1 MRNQPRNNSCSA
13 GITFPPTG
21 TVRIDDAT
29 MKRLLAEG
37 MEIRRSIERSSAR
50 MFAVS
55 TSESSIRMR

>member
-1 MRNQPRNNSCSA
+1 MRNQPRNNNCSA
-13 GITFPPTG
+13 GTFPQTG

-29 MKRLLAEG
+29 MRRLLAEG

-55 TSESSIRMR
+55 TSESSLRMR

>member
-1 MRNQPRNNSCSA
+1 MRNQARNNNCSA
-13 GITFPPTG
+13 GMTVPQAG

-29 MKRLLAEG
+29 VKRLLAEG
-37 MEIRRSIERSSAR
+37 LEVRRSIEKSAAR

>member
-1 MRNQPRNNSCSA
+1 MTVPQA
-13 GITFPPTG
+13 G

-29 MKRLLAEG
+29 VKRLLAEG
-37 MEIRRSIERSSAR
+37 LEVRRSIEKSAAR